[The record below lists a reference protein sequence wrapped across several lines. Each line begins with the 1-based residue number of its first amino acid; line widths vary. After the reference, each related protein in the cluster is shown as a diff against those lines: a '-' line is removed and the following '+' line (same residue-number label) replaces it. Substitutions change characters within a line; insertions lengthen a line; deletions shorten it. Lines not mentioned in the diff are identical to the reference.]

1 MDSNDVEAQ
10 EKEDAAA
17 NNSNTAEGEDT
28 VDSTTQSASNE
39 EPEAKDGNAEDKTS
53 KDKNLEDKTAVEETV
68 KGDPEVAPI
77 YVKRLVPVFANTFQN
92 SLIPSVKKATLSI
105 LKKMIHSIP
114 NQMMEEVV
122 SGNVASQ
129 LVDVIAIALSVEVG
143 LFGLINYPTLFK
155 HIQCSILHVEENNI

>member
-1 MDSNDVEAQ
+1 MDSNDVEA
-10 EKEDAAA
+10 EAATTT
-17 NNSNTAEGEDT
+17 SSTTTTTEEPSTTPITAEGLDT
-28 VDSTTQSASNE
+28 VDTASTSDVTAENIESKENDDLATTK
-39 EPEAKDGNAEDKTS
+39 EAE
-53 KDKNLEDKTAVEETV
+53 KNVEEDPV

-114 NQMMEEVV
+114 AQMMEEVV

-129 LVDVIAIALSVEVG
+129 LVDVIAIALSVEVSV
-143 LFGLINYPTLFK
+143 LTIK
-155 HIQCSILHVEENNI
+155 

>member
-1 MDSNDVEAQ
+1 
-10 EKEDAAA
+10 
-17 NNSNTAEGEDT
+17 
-28 VDSTTQSASNE
+28 
-39 EPEAKDGNAEDKTS
+39 
-53 KDKNLEDKTAVEETV
+53 
-68 KGDPEVAPI
+68 
-77 YVKRLVPVFANTFQN
+77 
-92 SLIPSVKKATLSI
+92 
-105 LKKMIHSIP
+105 MIHSIP